1 MHLIRKRRGRG
12 ASAAVWAVAAILVAA
27 FTPQASR
34 AQEQTA
40 GTAGLFSPFAS
51 NADASTPA
59 TQRGLWYSGYNA
71 ARGDN
76 YVFSGAT
83 VALNGDLDSDG
94 YHLRVSGGWV
104 AYDLNPGHGR
114 GYQGDVMLGYRAT
127 RGIIDSGLYF
137 GVDFQHYDPDDPT
150 EEVRGTEWGFK
161 VAADLETDREET
173 SIYFA
178 LAAEYSTSFQT
189 YWTRARVGPS
199 LLGFAFGPEASA
211 FGDVGFDAQRL
222 GAFFIWDLKLPR
234 MSPVEVTL
242 YGGHQFVAGG
252 GSGGDGV
259 GGGEGPY
266 GGISFSTRF

>member
-12 ASAAVWAVAAILVAA
+12 ASAAVWAGAAILVAA

-34 AQEQTA
+34 AQEQTE
-40 GTAGLFSPFAS
+40 
-51 NADASTPA
+51 
-59 TQRGLWYSGYNA
+59 RGLWYSGYNA

-83 VALNGDLDSDG
+83 VALNGDLDKDG

-127 RGIIDSGLYF
+127 RGIIDSGLYL

-199 LLGFAFGPEASA
+199 LLGFAFGPEAAA

-222 GAFFIWDLKLPR
+222 GAFFIWDLKVPG

-242 YGGHQFVAGG
+242 YGGHQFVAG
-252 GSGGDGV
+252 SGGDGVGGGV